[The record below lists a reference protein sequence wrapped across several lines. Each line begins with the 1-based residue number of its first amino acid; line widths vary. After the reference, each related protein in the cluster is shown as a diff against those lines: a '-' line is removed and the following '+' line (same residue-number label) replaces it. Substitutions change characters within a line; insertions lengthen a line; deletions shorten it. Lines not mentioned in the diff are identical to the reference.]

1 MICDTLSRTPLCPT
15 SEARD
20 APFQFCTIAEL
31 PSQNQGLIVTPTIGA
46 QVLLGAVPAFRSAND
61 GKSLTST
68 HAALDIF
75 NRLTEGRDIACLKRK
90 DSRVRIENS
99 GLVPRVCGHRHTKTL
114 YILRLCT
121 YFVHTKTMYILRL
134 STVKMKT
141 VKGPTVVRLWV
152 CIVRLRA
159 FVFGACWLLSVVC
172 C

>member
-1 MICDTLSRTPLCPT
+1 MICDTLSRTPLCPN

-31 PSQNQGLIVTPTIGA
+31 PSQNPGLIVTPTIGA

-99 GLVPRVCGHRHTKTL
+99 GLVPRVCGHRALTTIYLRNNAQK
-114 YILRLCT
+114 ILMVRFASMINSPAAPSPCVRPASLHLP
-121 YFVHTKTMYILRL
+121 FRSLAKE
-134 STVKMKT
+134 
-141 VKGPTVVRLWV
+141 KGW
-152 CIVRLRA
+152 
-159 FVFGACWLLSVVC
+159 GG
-172 C
+172 